1 MAVVCRSA
9 RCRMNI
15 LYITHH
21 TKSRTVARPENLA
34 KRIAQRGHDVTLLCI
49 SDSARIGVKASF
61 ATGIRYIETP
71 DLLPG
76 RLRTG
81 WCPWNALNRWLW
93 LRKNFDFDLIHA
105 FETRPATIHPLQL
118 ALRKKKIPLVIDWI
132 DWWGRGGIITTNRP
146 KWYQFLFGG
155 FETFYEEHFR
165 TMADATTVICT
176 ALGHRAEGLGVHP
189 DSIFK
194 VPIGSDTGGIPFV
207 SPQTYRAQFGF
218 ASDEKI
224 ALFSAMDAVMDVEL
238 VFDAALKVKAQCP
251 AFKLVMTGNG
261 AVQLTELAQ
270 QKGIGDFFVHLGR
283 LPQDDFV
290 KALTCADVF
299 LLPFA
304 DKIYNRGRWPC
315 KIGDYLAAGRPVVS
329 NPVGEVRELFQRSE
343 VGKKKIDPSACGGS
357 AEGRN
362 AQSLKPNAS
371 AASGGSKAEIGVL
384 TDFTPDA
391 FAAGI
396 LEILNDSAKA
406 QAMGATA
413 RKTAEAVLAW
423 DGFIDELERA
433 YEYAIEHG

>member
-1 MAVVCRSA
+1 MKL
-9 RCRMNI
+9 

-21 TKSRTVARPENLA
+21 TKSRIVARPENLA

-49 SDSARIGVKASF
+49 SDSARIGVKESF
-61 ATGIRYIETP
+61 ANGIRYIEMP

-76 RLRTG
+76 KLRTG
-81 WCPWNALNRWLW
+81 WCPWDALNRWLW
-93 LRKNFDFDLIHA
+93 LRKNFNFDLIHA

-118 ALRKKKIPLVIDWI
+118 MRRNKKIPLVIDWI

-146 KWYQFLFGG
+146 KWYQVLFGP
-155 FETFYEEHFR
+155 FETFYEEYFR

-194 VPIGSDTGGIPFV
+194 VPIGADTENIPFI
-207 SPQTYRAQFGF
+207 SPLEHRAMFGF
-218 ASDEKI
+218 APEDKI

-238 VFDAALKVKAQCP
+238 VFNAAIKVKAVCP
-251 AFKLVMTGNG
+251 EFKLVMTGNG
-261 AVQLTELAQ
+261 AEQLNELAHS
-270 QKGIGDFFVHLGR
+270 KGISTFFTHLGR
-283 LPQDDFV
+283 LPQAEFV

-329 NPVGEVRELFQRSE
+329 NPVGEMRELMQKHE
-343 VGKKKIDPSACGGS
+343 V
-357 AEGRN
+357 
-362 AQSLKPNAS
+362 
-371 AASGGSKAEIGVL
+371 GVL
-384 TDFTPDA
+384 TDFTPEA

-396 LEILNDSAKA
+396 LEILNDPAKA
-406 QAMGATA
+406 QAIGETA
-413 RKTAEAVLAW
+413 RKTAETVLAW
-423 DGFIDELERA
+423 DGIINELERA
-433 YEYAIEHG
+433 YKFALGKRPART